1 MSQRESSAAIDDVA
15 ARWAARVDRAPLTPD
30 ESVELE
36 GWLGKD
42 TRRQGAFARARAVML
57 YADRAKALGEA
68 YDPAKFAAA
77 RAIARPITRRW
88 ALAGATALAA
98 SGVAGVVGLAT
109 MMGARRYQTARGEV
123 RLVPLADGSV
133 VTLNTATEVAVTF
146 SDDRRNVKLIDGE
159 ALFNVAKN
167 PQRPFIVD
175 AGDVQVK
182 VVGTSFTVRKLPGQP
197 TQVLVR
203 EGIVE
208 VLRQDHAELETG
220 PVRLVANQQAVAA
233 AGVPIKPLELE
244 PAAVER
250 QLVWNEGM
258 ISFEGAS
265 LDDAVKEFARYSDPR
280 IVIDD
285 PAIAGE
291 TITGLFSADNPAGF
305 AKAVALSLNIEAHAE
320 DGVIHLRR

>member
-15 ARWAARVDRAPLTPD
+15 ARWAAWIDRAPLTPE
-30 ESVELE
+30 ESAELE
-36 GWLGKD
+36 AWLVKD
-42 TRRQGAFARARAVML
+42 SRRRGAFARARAVML
-57 YADRAKALGEA
+57 YADRARALGEA
-68 YDPAKFAAA
+68 YDPAKFVPV
-77 RAIARPITRRW
+77 RTISRPITRRW
-88 ALAGATALAA
+88 ALAGGALAA
-98 SGVAGVVGLAT
+98 SGVAGVVGLEA

-133 VTLNTATEVAVTF
+133 VTLNTATEVAVKF

-182 VVGTSFTVRKLPGQP
+182 VVGTSFTVRKLPGQA

-203 EGIVE
+203 EGVVE
-208 VLRQDHAELETG
+208 VLRQDHAEIDAA
-220 PVRLVANQQAVAA
+220 PVRLIANQRAVAA
-233 AGVPIKPLELE
+233 AGAPIKPLELE

-265 LDDAVKEFARYSDPR
+265 LNDAAKEFARYSDPR

-285 PAIAGE
+285 PGIADE